1 MKIYSVKKCELL
13 TTLDVQDEEED
24 EDEGEGEDEYV
35 PLSKKHRSSSGNS
48 KKANSSGSKKR
59 RKSQKDRLFGD
70 DNLYNPFHTG
80 DDHESDEDYAPSR

>member
-1 MKIYSVKKCELL
+1 M
-13 TTLDVQDEEED
+13 TLDVQDEEEC
-24 EDEGEGEDEYV
+24 EEDEYV

-48 KKANSSGSKKR
+48 RKGGSSSSGRSKKR
-59 RKSQKDRLFGD
+59 RKTPKDRLFGD